1 MNVHAKRSTP
11 PWYVVLLATA
21 AVGIIIFAITQLG
34 APAVSFARTSI
45 EDVTAENGVVQAT
58 VTAGGAVEP
67 GVNDT
72 LNFGTSGTLRS
83 VDVRVGQHV
92 KKGQLIATLDP
103 APAQLTLAEDEASLA
118 VAQSNLTALEDGS
131 STAPSAGSTAGGA
144 TGSAAAA
151 GNATKPSAPR
161 ASSGAVAAVPTA
173 AQIQQAQV
181 QVEAAQATVNADQQA
196 LAETTL
202 YAPATGMIASLAGYS
217 IGQAIAGSS
226 SAAAARTATSAASRG
241 AASTAAGA
249 SGSGSG
255 FAQLINDSTMTMTV
269 ALSENSISSV
279 RVGQPANV
287 AISAL
292 SGVELAGRVSSISP
306 LGSDSSGVVTYNA
319 TITVSQ
325 SNPKVLPGMS
335 ATATIVTSQ
344 AQGVTLP
351 SDAITGSG
359 NAATVHVVKGGKV
372 MATPVVVGLR
382 GGSRTQIISGL
393 TSGQEVQ
400 IKITLPALGTTTTST
415 SSLGPA
421 GGLGR
426 LGRRGVGAKL
436 RALLGGAA
444 G

>member
-1 MNVHAKRSTP
+1 MNVHARRSAP

-21 AVGIIIFAITQLG
+21 AAAVIIFAITQLG
-34 APAVSFARTSI
+34 APAASSARTSI

-58 VTAGGAVEP
+58 VAASGVVEP
-67 GVNDT
+67 GVDDT

-83 VDVRVGQHV
+83 VAVRVGQHV

-103 APAQLTLAEDEASLA
+103 APAQLTLAEAEASLA
-118 VAQSNLTALEDGS
+118 VAQSNLTTLEDGS
-131 STAPSAGSTAGGA
+131 STGSSAGSIAAGSS
-144 TGSAAAA
+144 GSAAAVNGA
-151 GNATKPSAPR
+151 KTSAPR
-161 ASSGAVAAVPTA
+161 ASSGSVAAKPTA

-181 QVEAAQATVNADQQA
+181 QVDAAQATVNADQQA

-202 YAPATGMIASLAGYS
+202 YAPATGVIASLAGYS
-217 IGQAIAGSS
+217 IGQEIAGSS

-241 AASTAAGA
+241 ATSTAAGA
-249 SGSGSG
+249 SGSSSGSG

-269 ALSENSISSV
+269 ALSENNISSV
-279 RVGQPANV
+279 RVGQPASV

-319 TITVSQ
+319 TITVTQ

-344 AQGVTLP
+344 AKGVTLP
-351 SDAITGSG
+351 NNAIIGSG
-359 NAATVHVVKGGKV
+359 NAATVDLLKHGKV
-372 MATPVVVGLR
+372 TVEPVVVGLR
-382 GGSRTQIISGL
+382 GGSRSQIVSGL

-415 SSLGPA
+415 SNPALA

-426 LGRRGVGAKL
+426 RGIRAGL